1 MLESQL
7 IHGSSIWFKIVS
19 VIVTGTI
26 TYLIYIINSSKA
38 NLEKDRTWF
47 GKLWTNFLA
56 DYDKQWNETKTKL
69 EASGCEYV
77 TFDVDSS
84 KTFGPRSQTKV
95 HICGKRTNPA
105 LLLIPGFRNT
115 STMWVNNLQDLSKHY
130 CVVTLDYPFDLGRSV
145 HGYHHDG
152 LVQNIADK
160 RNMIKKTNFLSN
172 EKSATMITTWIND
185 ILKAL
190 EIEQLSAIGGFSLG
204 AYLSCL
210 IALHTPELL
219 EDKAKM
225 FLLAPPAS
233 FSSFRWLLLLPKILR
248 TVWRDVSGLP
258 LPTSLCMASN
268 CQKDYNL
275 EKKTGTAEDIDLE
288 AVLKS
293 YQVIDEVIQLSGTL
307 PNIPFPVR
315 EFTMEELQRIAEKF
329 DPTYVCLEWDCWY
342 HSDIAHQRA
351 KDAGV
356 KTIFVEKTTHRFPKT
371 QPKKFHALALEALL

>member
-1 MLESQL
+1 M
-7 IHGSSIWFKIVS
+7 
-19 VIVTGTI
+19 TGTI
-26 TYLIYIINSSKA
+26 SYLIYIINSTKA

-56 DYDKQWNETKTKL
+56 DYDQQWNETKTKL
-69 EASGCEYV
+69 EAAGCEYV
-77 TFDVDSS
+77 TIDVDSS
-84 KTFGPRSQTKV
+84 KTFGPGSQTKV
-95 HICGKRTNPA
+95 HLCGKRTNPV

-115 STMWVNNLQDLSKHY
+115 STMWVENLEDLSKHY
-130 CVVTLDYPFDLGRSV
+130 HVVTLDYPFDLGRSV
-145 HGYHHDG
+145 HGG
-152 LVQNIADK
+152 VVQNIVER
-160 RNMIKKTNFLSN
+160 RNVIKKTKFSST
-172 EKSATMITTWIND
+172 EKSETMIITWIND
-185 ILKAL
+185 ILKAV
-190 EIEQLSAIGGFSLG
+190 EIKQLSAIGGFSLG

-210 IALHTPELL
+210 IALHTPESL
-219 EDKAKM
+219 EENAKM

-233 FSSFRWLLLLPKILR
+233 FSSFRWLLLLPKVFR

-268 CQKDYNL
+268 FQRDYNL
-275 EKKTGTAEDIDLE
+275 EKETGTAEDIDL
-288 AVLKS
+288 AVVLKS
-293 YQVIDEVIQLSGTL
+293 YEVIDEVVQLSGTL

-315 EFTMEELQRIAEKF
+315 EFTMEELQCIAEKF

-342 HSDIAHQRA
+342 HANIAHQRA